1 MNQNQAYD
9 GNLFFV
15 FVFVFLLPCVLLGA
29 GFQKSYE
36 NDDSKKKKQDGRT
49 DGFRAAPGTITIQYV
64 RTYLARERRDRGG
77 RTTDNSTH
85 RLGIDGS
92 IGGAA

>member
-36 NDDSKKKKQDGRT
+36 NDDSKKKKTRWTDGRLSSCAWNYYDT
-49 DGFRAAPGTITIQYV
+49 V
-64 RTYLARERRDRGG
+64 RTYVPRTREKGSRG
-77 RTTDNSTH
+77 
-85 RLGIDGS
+85 
-92 IGGAA
+92 